1 MDEPLAI
8 RRLIADVQHQVLG
21 VADRLHSSPAQDLVT
36 TAFAAE
42 LEQQDALFEGI
53 GLADIAHTIMLIEA
67 GVIPADEGATLLSF
81 LLKLQPRPRDF
92 VPDPALG
99 DMYTNREA
107 WLSARTAATGW
118 LGAGRARR
126 EATTT
131 GYLFATRWRLLEMIG
146 ALIEAGRAIVGCA
159 ERHRDSLMPD
169 YTYLQASQP
178 TTFAHFLLGF
188 GCALMRDLDR
198 ARALF
203 GRINLSPAGCGSSNG
218 STLPQDR
225 ERLAALLGFDGLIR
239 HARDAMWEAD
249 LPIEALGVA
258 TAALINLDRLAED
271 LMIFSTAEFG
281 FVELADA
288 HARTSKIM
296 PQKKNPFA
304 LGYIRA
310 VANQLIGMQTAMA
323 VCGRTPTGQMDN
335 RMQPNADVPG
345 ALGTAAGAAK
355 LMGNSIAELTF
366 DHSRARHALDSS
378 FACATDLAE
387 LIMTKAGVDFRT
399 AHRMIARL
407 TRDMIDRG
415 ARSFRVANS
424 DLDAIASAM
433 IGRPLGL
440 VQQQLDEAA
449 NPAVAVSRRTG
460 IGGAARKAVS
470 AMIHECRD
478 GLAGHAQWQTDTS
491 SRLAASEKALL
502 ALAERMA
509 EGN

>member
-1 MDEPLAI
+1 MDEPLAL
-8 RRLIADVQHQVLG
+8 RRTIADAQHRVLG
-21 VADRLHSSPAQDLVT
+21 VADRLHSSPAPELVT

-42 LEQQDALFEGI
+42 LQQQDILFEGI
-53 GLADIAHTIMLIEA
+53 GLADLAHTIMLIEV
-67 GVIPADEGATLLSF
+67 GIIPADEGAALLSF
-81 LLKLQPRPRDF
+81 LLKLQPRRDF

-99 DMYTNREA
+99 DLYTNREA
-107 WLSARTAATGW
+107 WLSARTPATGW

-126 EATTT
+126 EATTI
-131 GYLFATRWRLLEMIG
+131 GYLIVTRWRLLELIG
-146 ALIEAGRAIVGCA
+146 ALIETGRALADCA
-159 ERHRDSLMPD
+159 ERHSNSLMPD

-178 TTFAHFLLGF
+178 TTFAHFLMGF

-203 GRINLSPAGCGSSNG
+203 ARINLSPAGCGSSNG
-218 STLPQDR
+218 SILPQDR
-225 ERLAALLGFDGLIR
+225 ERLAALLGFDGLVR

-258 TAALINLDRLAED
+258 TAALVNLDRLAED

-304 LGYIRA
+304 LGYIRS
-310 VANQLIGMQTAMA
+310 VANKLIGVQTAMA

-335 RMQPNADVPG
+335 RMQPYADVPG
-345 ALGTAAGAAK
+345 GLGAAAGATK
-355 LMGNSIAELTF
+355 LMGKSVAELTF
-366 DHSRARHALDSS
+366 DHSRARRALDSS

-387 LIMTKAGVDFRT
+387 VIMTRSGIDFRT
-399 AHRMIARL
+399 AHRLIARC

-415 ARSFRVANS
+415 ARRFRITS
-424 DLDAIASAM
+424 GDLDAVASAM

-440 VQQQLDEAA
+440 SQQQLDEAA
-449 NPAVAVSRRTG
+449 DPVIAVSRRAG
-460 IGGAARKAVS
+460 IGGAAREAV
-470 AMIHECRD
+470 IGTIDECRNCLL
-478 GLAGHAQWQTDTS
+478 GNAQWHAATM
-491 SRLAASEKALL
+491 SRLTASERALL
-502 ALAERMA
+502 ALAERMV
-509 EGN
+509 EGG

>member
-1 MDEPLAI
+1 MDEPLAL
-8 RRLIADVQHQVLG
+8 RRTIADAQHRVLG
-21 VADRLHSSPAQDLVT
+21 VADRLHSAPAPELVT

-42 LEQQDALFEGI
+42 LEQQDVLFEGI
-53 GLADIAHTIMLIEA
+53 GLADIAHTIMLIEV
-67 GVIPADEGATLLSF
+67 GIIPADEGAALLSF
-81 LLKLQPRPRDF
+81 LLMLQPRRDF
-92 VPDPALG
+92 VPDPTLG
-99 DMYTNREA
+99 DLYTNREA
-107 WLSARTAATGW
+107 WLSARTPAAGW

-126 EATTT
+126 EATTV
-131 GYLFATRWRLLEMIG
+131 GYLIVTRWHLLELIG
-146 ALIEAGRAIVGCA
+146 ILIETGRALADCA

-178 TTFAHFLLGF
+178 TTFAHFLMGF
-188 GCALMRDLDR
+188 GGALMRDLDR

-203 GRINLSPAGCGSSNG
+203 ARINLSPAGCGSSNG
-218 STLPQDR
+218 SILPQDR
-225 ERLAALLGFDGLIR
+225 ERLATLLGFDGLVR

-288 HARTSKIM
+288 HSRTSKIM

-304 LGYIRA
+304 LGYIRS
-310 VANQLIGMQTAMA
+310 VANRLIGVQTAMA

-335 RMQPNADVPG
+335 RMQPYVDVPG
-345 ALGTAAGAAK
+345 ALATAAGAVK
-355 LMGNSIAELTF
+355 LLGKSIAELTF

-387 LIMTKAGVDFRT
+387 LIMTEAGVDFRT

-407 TRDMIDRG
+407 TRDVIDRG
-415 ARSFRVANS
+415 GRNFRVANS

-440 VQQQLDEAA
+440 SQQQLDEAA
-449 NPAVAVSRRTG
+449 DPVIAVSRRAG
-460 IGGAARKAVS
+460 VGGAAREAVS
-470 AMIHECRD
+470 AMIGEYRSC
-478 GLAGHAQWQTDTS
+478 LVGHAQWQAAIS
-491 SRLAASEKALL
+491 GRLAASERGLL
-502 ALAERMA
+502 ELAERTA
-509 EGN
+509 GGG